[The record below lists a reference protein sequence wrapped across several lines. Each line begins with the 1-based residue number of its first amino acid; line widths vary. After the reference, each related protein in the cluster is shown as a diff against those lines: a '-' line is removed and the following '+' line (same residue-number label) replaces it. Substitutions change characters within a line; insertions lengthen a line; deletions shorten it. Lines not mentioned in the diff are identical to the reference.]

1 MLPARAPPV
10 PFCLCNLRVD
20 PAISLRCLVLCVP
33 WRWLARYCFTSKYIA
48 WSLGSMA
55 NTDSGSCTLAPV
67 SFPDISK
74 TLTSISL
81 FVYNYVRT
89 FGSRYRATDHKQVL
103 VFVHLQYLEVLYF
116 DPLASHTAGHAL
128 SFENAGRPRSGTQR
142 TWGTE
147 PVVLAVRRTA
157 HATKAVALHHT
168 LEALTP

>member
-89 FGSRYRATDHKQVL
+89 FGSGNGTANHEQVL
-103 VFVHLQYLEVLYF
+103 LRIDLQHLQVLNLY
-116 DPLASHTAGHAL
+116 AVAACTACHAH
-128 SFENAGRPRSGTQR
+128 SFEYA
-142 TWGTE
+142 
-147 PVVLAVRRTA
+147 
-157 HATKAVALHHT
+157 
-168 LEALTP
+168 